1 MHLLGT
7 DAYRFALAT
16 SLGNA
21 QNTLSVVSAFV
32 TAPGIE
38 WILDRLN
45 ASVGSCRVLARW
57 HLQDFLFGASD
68 IEAYE
73 HVHKRGGRFFVL
85 PNLHAKLILVD
96 NEQLFVGS
104 ANVTALGLKLVPGAN
119 REMGVKLEA
128 TKADIVTVEVMFAEA
143 VEVTPT
149 LYNEFHAGIESL
161 KLPTSRATEFDWPAG
176 LARKLVSS
184 PQRLWVAELF
194 WSKSPQTFLDSVL
207 SQEFNE
213 IVLHDIA
220 LLGLDPDLKVERV
233 ILRERFL
240 ESRPWTWLLTRLLE
254 ESSHELSFGRLSKLL
269 HDALIDDPKPYR
281 KDVKQLVANLQA
293 WVEEF
298 GEPTAVVDR
307 TRYSQRV
314 VLIRH

>member
-16 SLGNA
+16 SLANA
-21 QNTLSVVSAFV
+21 QGTLSVVSAFV

-45 ASVGSCRVLARW
+45 TSVGSFRVMARW
-57 HLQDFLFGASD
+57 HLEDFLLGASD

-73 HVHKRGGRFFVL
+73 HVQRRGGRFFVL

-119 REMGVKLEA
+119 REMGVKLDA
-128 TKADIVTVEVMFAEA
+128 SKADIATVEVMFAEA
-143 VEVTPT
+143 IEVTPT
-149 LYNEFHAGIESL
+149 LCNEFRARIETL
-161 KLPTSRATEFDWPAG
+161 KLPANWPTDLHWPTG
-176 LARKLVSS
+176 LAKRLASS

-194 WSKSPQTFLDSVL
+194 WSTSPQILLDAVSSREV
-207 SQEFNE
+207 NE
-213 IVLHDIA
+213 IVVHDVA
-220 LLGLDPDLKVERV
+220 LLGLDSDLQVERTT
-233 ILRERFL
+233 LRERFL
-240 ESRPWTWLLTRLLE
+240 ESRPWTWLVARLLE
-254 ESSHELSFGRLSKLL
+254 EESHELSFGRLSKLL

-281 KDVKQLVANLQA
+281 KDVKQLIANLLS

-298 GEPTAVVDR
+298 GETTAVIER
-307 TRYSQRV
+307 MRYSQRV
-314 VLIRH
+314 LLIRH

>member
-32 TAPGIE
+32 TAPGIQ

-45 ASVGSCRVLARW
+45 TSVRSCRVLARW
-57 HLQDFLFGASD
+57 HLQDFLLGASD
-68 IEAYE
+68 LEAYE
-73 HVHKRGGRFFVL
+73 HVHKLGGRFFVL

-128 TKADIVTVEVMFAEA
+128 TEADIVTIEVMFAEA
-143 VEVTPT
+143 IEVTPT
-149 LYNEFHAGIESL
+149 LYSEFCAGIERL
-161 KLPTSRATEFDWPAG
+161 KLRTSPPTEFDWPAG

-194 WSKSPQTFLDSVL
+194 WSTSPQILLDLVL
-207 SQEFNE
+207 IRESNE

-220 LLGLDPDLKVERV
+220 LLGLDPDLQVEQV

-240 ESRPWTWLLTRLLE
+240 ESRPWTWLLARLLE

-281 KDVKQLVANLQA
+281 KDVKQLVANLLA